1 MEVFKFT
8 LSGEFAFFK
17 VPNFNSNY
25 LTFSH
30 IPKPTLLGIFGAIC
44 GYDGYWYLYEDMRE
58 IPEYLKAFKGIE
70 IGIVPRQFNFY
81 KSLCK
86 FNNSS
91 GTAYNTKKISNL
103 ITTFQLLEKVSW
115 DIYVKCNGSRAYER
129 LKSNLMENKCVYIPY
144 LGNNSYLADV
154 SRVDVL
160 VGENIDIG
168 EFKCE
173 SLVETNVIEKKDED
187 GMLASLMKF
196 NKTYRY
202 QLPVKMDDDLLYIYS
217 DFSLTDDIISIKE
230 DFKEQFL
237 SVDNRIVYFY

>member
-17 VPNFNSNY
+17 VPNFNYNY

-44 GYDGYWYLYEDMRE
+44 GYEGYWYLDEDIRA
-58 IPEYLKAFKGIE
+58 IPEYLKAFEGIK
-70 IGIVPRQFNFY
+70 IGIVPREFNFY

-91 GTAYNTKKISNL
+91 GTAYNTKRISNL

-115 DIYVKCNGSRAYER
+115 DIYVKCNNSRAYTT
-129 LKSNLMENKCVYIPY
+129 LKNNLMEKRCVYIPY
-144 LGNNSYLADV
+144 LGNNSYLADISGV
-154 SRVDVL
+154 EVL
-160 VGENIDIG
+160 IGENNDIN

-173 SLVETNVIEKKDED
+173 SLVETDVIEMKDYD
-187 GMLASLMKF
+187 GMLASLMKL
-196 NKTYRY
+196 NKTYKY
-202 QLPVKMDDDLLYIYS
+202 QLPVKMDDDLLYVYS
-217 DFSLTDDIISIKE
+217 NFLLTDDFIIIKKGFE
-230 DFKEQFL
+230 NRFL
-237 SVDNRIVYFY
+237 YVDNRIVYFY